1 MAPFLRS
8 TRLFIIS
15 VCVLALA
22 ACNVG
27 KLASAQENKPLTSAQ
42 LIALVAGEFLSP
54 VAKNGRLF
62 YSSQQ
67 AYRLQTA
74 VRWALKDHL
83 ALKDAFCKVEVQWLA
98 ARQEQQPH

>member
-1 MAPFLRS
+1 MADYYNLQQLSQR
-8 TRLFIIS
+8 TRVSESEIRQL
-15 VCVLALA
+15 
-22 ACNVG
+22 
-27 KLASAQENKPLTSAQ
+27 QE
-42 LIALVAGEFLSP
+42 AGFLSP
-54 VAKNGRLF
+54 VAKNGRFF

-83 ALKDAFCKVEVQWLA
+83 ALKDAFCKVEEQWLA